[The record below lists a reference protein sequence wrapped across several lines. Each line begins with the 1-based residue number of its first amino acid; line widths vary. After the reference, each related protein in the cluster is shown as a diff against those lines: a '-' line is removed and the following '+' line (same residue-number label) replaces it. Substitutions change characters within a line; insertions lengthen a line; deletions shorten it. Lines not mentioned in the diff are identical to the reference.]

1 MPFGSVVSELL
12 WSVVIFLPP
21 GSAPLCFTASEF
33 YTSWQCLEESS
44 HGPIHYLTAV
54 HNGNGGPFELWVRS
68 GLILVCTS
76 LLSELTQALC
86 APRVGSENWR
96 ITSIGP

>member
-1 MPFGSVVSELL
+1 MGGAFIVKQQPLL
-12 WSVVIFLPP
+12 MKIS
-21 GSAPLCFTASEF
+21 
-33 YTSWQCLEESS
+33 SS